1 MSQLFTHTPAYV
13 WAILAVLVWRGLA
26 EARDREVAPRRLFV
40 IPLVM
45 LALALYDVLVKF
57 GGPGLAVAAWA
68 LGCAGAALAA
78 YRFAPARIAAGSTRD
93 RVRVRGSIF
102 PLCLMLALFGAKY
115 AAAAALALRPALAQ
129 QPAFTM
135 AVCAGF
141 GMFNGLFFGRLAN
154 DVAAWRAL
162 DARPAGLAVHS

>member
-1 MSQLFTHTPAYV
+1 MSQMLTHTPAYV
-13 WAILAVLVWRGLA
+13 WAIFGLLAWRGLA

-57 GGPGLAVAAWA
+57 GGAGLAVAAWA

-78 YRFAPARIAAGSTRD
+78 YRFAPARIAAGSTPG
-93 RVRVRGSIF
+93 RVLVRGSIV
-102 PLCLMLALFGAKY
+102 PLCLMLALFVARY
-115 AAAAALALRPALAQ
+115 AAAATLALRPALAQ
-129 QPAFTM
+129 QPAFMM
-135 AVCAGF
+135 AACAGF
-141 GMFNGLFFGRLAN
+141 GLFNGVFLGRLASG
-154 DVAAWRAL
+154 VAAWRAL